1 MNHLL
6 YFFSLFFLLSSC
18 NRNATAKIFSGGYN
32 ASEIPAAP
40 DYSDDAN
47 WAALPWVEDQ
57 ADAIAKGSDLEDRQ
71 TTAKVDV
78 FFIYPTI
85 FRGKTKDKFPWNAS
99 VTDTKLNKK
108 IEQSTIRQQASIFN
122 AAGRVFSPRYRQAHL
137 ATYYSQNL
145 ASKEAAFNTAYADV
159 KRAFEYYLANH
170 NDGRPIIIAGHSQGT
185 THGKRLLREFFDGK
199 PLADQLVAAYI
210 VGIAV
215 PQDYFTSI
223 EVCNDATQTGC
234 YVSWRTWRRPAA
246 PWNHGVNVFHEND
259 EPPYPTVVNPLL
271 WTTSEDYAPDSLNQ
285 GGTLLNFKVK
295 KSRCDAQI
303 HKGILWIDDYKFPLN
318 IIANIKNWHIADL
331 NLFYENVRENAM
343 RRSQAFTKS

>member
-108 IEQSTIRQQASIFN
+108 IEQSTI
-122 AAGRVFSPRYRQAHL
+122 
-137 ATYYSQNL
+137 
-145 ASKEAAFNTAYADV
+145 
-159 KRAFEYYLANH
+159 FEYYLANH